1 MNKKLLLILLVIIIV
16 AFVAYRFWP
25 SPKPTVAISE
35 VYNVTEPG
43 MTFLVNITV
52 TDVSNL
58 KTWAINLSWDPSII
72 KITTGDP
79 YGLKPIGRN
88 VRYNVYEG
96 PFLKAVRETG
106 TFQVREI
113 NNEHGRI
120 NRLSCGYEFKG
131 ETASGS
137 GVLVTINF
145 TCVSV
150 GTTTIKIT
158 GSSDE
163 YPGQSFLEDSTGNEI
178 PHVDKDGKVTDSG
191 S

>member
-16 AFVAYRFWP
+16 VALVAYMFWHSP
-25 SPKPTVAISE
+25 SPTVAITD
-35 VYNVTEPG
+35 VHVTEPG

-58 KTWAINLSWDPSII
+58 KTWAINLTWDPTII

-79 YGLKPIGRN
+79 AGLKPLN
-88 VRYNVYEG
+88 AQEKYNVYEG

-113 NNEHGRI
+113 DNEHGRI
-120 NRLSCGYEFKG
+120 NKLSCGYELAG

-158 GSSDE
+158 GPSFE